1 MFNLSIT
8 KMSERPCFVCNTPV
22 LNNLAM
28 LCKCN
33 HVAGHATC
41 VTPFV
46 TQHGRCPVP
55 NCAQPAVESDVL
67 VLCIDPPQPSCFG
80 QNDQRSV
87 REVIGVIRQRL
98 VGHPQNA
105 NASENDFEEVANIF
119 DNLISRPML
128 NAPPGSDKVVDDRLE
143 KLKALL
149 KTACPIVGF
158 VVLGLLCWY
167 YAPLLAAAGGS
178 LSESFTSLVM
188 GLAPLLRK
196 YFSEIVVSGSVAA
209 FFSAFAFGKKK
220 IVD

>member
-1 MFNLSIT
+1 
-8 KMSERPCFVCNTPV
+8 MSERPCFVCNSPV
-22 LNNLAM
+22 PMNLAM

-67 VLCIDPPQPSCFG
+67 VLCIDPPQPSCFS

-119 DNLISRPML
+119 DNLTSRQKPS
-128 NAPPGSDKVVDDRLE
+128 APPGLDEVVDPGDGWE
-143 KLKALL
+143 KLKALVQ
-149 KTACPIVGF
+149 KASPVVGLAVF
-158 VVLGLLCWY
+158 GLLCWY
-167 YAPLLAAAGGS
+167 TAPLLVSAGCA
-178 LSESFTSLVM
+178 LFENFTSLVM
-188 GLAPLLRK
+188 GLAALLRN
-196 YFSEIVVSGSVAA
+196 YFPEIVASGIA
-209 FFSAFAFGKKK
+209 FFSAFALSKKK
-220 IVD
+220 LED